1 MECFELVG
9 VLWVCGKGAWGN
21 EELHGFGE
29 FSLFHQF
36 HDFVDRLFGGGFYAR
51 VFIVGIWCVVEE
63 VPFAFSVVLETI
75 SHQLCLCL
83 LGVFGE
89 LVWSRWYDTVE
100 VEEDFP

>member
-1 MECFELVG
+1 MVG
-9 VLWVCGKGAWGN
+9 VLWVGGEVAWGN
-21 EELHGFGE
+21 EELHGFGK
-29 FSLFHQF
+29 FSLFYQF
-36 HDFVDRLFGGGFYAR
+36 HDFFARLFCGGFFAR

-63 VPFAFSVVLETI
+63 VPFAFSVVLESV

-89 LVWSRWYDTVE
+89 LVWSRQYDAVE